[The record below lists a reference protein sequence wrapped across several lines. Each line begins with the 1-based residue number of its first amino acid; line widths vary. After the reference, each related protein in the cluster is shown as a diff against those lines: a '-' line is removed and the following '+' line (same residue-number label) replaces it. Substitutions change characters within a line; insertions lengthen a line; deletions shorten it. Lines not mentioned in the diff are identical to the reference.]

1 MTRILFYHGA
11 SDRLMTA
18 AAWLGQLVAS
28 KRRATVYVPDPDMA
42 DRLDRLLW
50 THAATSFLPHC
61 RAGSPLAAE
70 TPVIIADQLQSLEQ
84 HERLL
89 NLDTS
94 VPGEFARFE
103 EVVEI
108 VSNDDSDRLPARNRY
123 RFYRDRGYELQDRKI
138 TEGF

>member
-1 MTRILFYHGA
+1 MA
-11 SDRLMTA
+11 A
-18 AAWLGQLVAS
+18 AAWLGQMVAS
-28 KRRATVYVPDPDMA
+28 GQRTTVYAPDRDMA

-50 THAATSFLPHC
+50 TDAATSFLPHC
-61 RAGSPLAAE
+61 RVGSPLAAE
-70 TPVIIADQLQSLEQ
+70 TPVIIADQLQTLTQ

-94 VPGEFARFE
+94 VPNEFARFE

-123 RFYRDRGYELQDRKI
+123 RFYRERGYELQDRKI
-138 TEGF
+138 AEGF